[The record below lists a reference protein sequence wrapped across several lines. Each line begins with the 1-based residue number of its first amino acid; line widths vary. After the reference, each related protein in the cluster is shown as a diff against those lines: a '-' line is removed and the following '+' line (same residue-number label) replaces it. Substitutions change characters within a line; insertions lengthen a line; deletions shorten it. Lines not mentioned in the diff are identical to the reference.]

1 MFDLFVYCC
10 GFIQGM
16 QSKHRGS
23 RQQETGRRSWRWFV
37 VVVILPILFGVMKM
51 TKKEPIMGKL
61 EAPTGPNEN
70 ELNEVAEFEQ
80 NKKMT
85 NVKYMSRCQAL
96 DNVDIA
102 QYENKVER
110 LGKVLNLPEAEIE
123 ELKSARYSDKEVN
136 ALEKFDLGLD
146 GIFYFGKF
154 TTKKRHD
161 GNMDLAIVLYGLR
174 WNLADQVEKS
184 WFKDILL
191 LQSITPKQKEL
202 CLKSWRS
209 KAVEAFSTMCTP
221 DLLEVVDQT
230 RTRPGKIGE
239 EDKATLSKLDRLFKT
254 LEAVGTL
261 VDFDF

>member
-1 MFDLFVYCC
+1 MEFLFDLFVYCC

-161 GNMDLAIVLYGLR
+161 GNMDLAIVLYALR

-184 WFKDILL
+184 WFKGDILL
-191 LQSITPKQKEL
+191 LQSIHCKYLGKGAQKKRKKGGLFPKPPRPPPPPPVWHFHEKY
-202 CLKSWRS
+202 KIS
-209 KAVEAFSTMCTP
+209 MCF
-221 DLLEVVDQT
+221 LA
-230 RTRPGKIGE
+230 I
-239 EDKATLSKLDRLFKT
+239 
-254 LEAVGTL
+254 
-261 VDFDF
+261 FDPF